1 VGVWQTE
8 LRSPGL
14 VASAITHCTVS
25 HPSSCFKVHIRHTM
39 KEYLTVAFVQVDGFT
54 HLYTLILRPDLSYEV
69 KVDGQS
75 IESGSIEYDWN
86 LTSLRKTE
94 KTSLDSRDWDQVEG
108 SKVQVGEHGLRCVL
122 RVPFPK
128 ACLHCSFCPPR
139 SHTRNLDTHFKVLQ
153 KQFVVFIF

>member
-1 VGVWQTE
+1 MSSGE
-8 LRSPGL
+8 LKSTPDRSSYCSLGGAGCLGPDICGFD
-14 VASAITHCTVS
+14 IK
-25 HPSSCFKVHIRHTM
+25 KVHVILYFKNQYHENKKPIRC
-39 KEYLTVAFVQVDGFT
+39 KVDGFT

-108 SKVQVGEHGLRCVL
+108 SQVQDWESTFWM
-122 RVPFPK
+122 RVP
-128 ACLHCSFCPPR
+128 ASR
-139 SHTRNLDTHFKVLQ
+139 VTGT
-153 KQFVVFIF
+153 